1 MLKKLSILFIF
12 FSVVSLILPADTFAS
27 AGFNRLKA
35 AGQGV
40 STGGGDDAG
49 SKDGGSDGGTS
60 GGSGGGAKGGNRLD
74 GKPASLNDIIFLGV
88 FETYIPTKRFNAR
101 MTVFAEPRKF
111 LLGHRACQR
120 TKRIRDQINQYF
132 FNHPPEV
139 DRRGQ
144 ADTTGMDV
152 GVRDAIKKALK
163 TKLEY
168 FTSIYV
174 ISGRYSTR
182 SVPKQ
187 LKEMG
192 VTVTD
197 CAGVIAAKKEMDEA
211 NK

>member
-1 MLKKLSILFIF
+1 MLKKLSLLLTI
-12 FSVVSLILPADTFAS
+12 FSVFALLVPADSFAN

-40 STGGGDDAG
+40 STGGGDDAEPG
-49 SKDGGSDGGTS
+49 GGGSDGGKS
-60 GGSGGGAKGGNRLD
+60 GGGSGGGSGQPGTE
-74 GKPASLNDIIFLGV
+74 PASHNDIIFLGV

-132 FNHPPEV
+132 FNNPPQV
-139 DRRGQ
+139 DRRGR
-144 ADTTGMDV
+144 ADTTGMDA
-152 GVRDAIKKALK
+152 GVRQAIKKALK

-182 SVPKQ
+182 SVPNE

-197 CAGVIAAKKEMDEA
+197 CAGVIAAKKAMDEE